1 MKSSDILNG
10 FESVVI
16 DGRMYNISQMSLKEL
31 KELRTDIHKRKL
43 DSIEECT
50 KALEQLEVK
59 DDIEEDIENS

>member
-31 KELRTDIHKRKL
+31 KELRNDIHKRKL

-50 KALEQLEVK
+50 KALDQLKVE
-59 DDIEEDIENS
+59 DDIEENIENS